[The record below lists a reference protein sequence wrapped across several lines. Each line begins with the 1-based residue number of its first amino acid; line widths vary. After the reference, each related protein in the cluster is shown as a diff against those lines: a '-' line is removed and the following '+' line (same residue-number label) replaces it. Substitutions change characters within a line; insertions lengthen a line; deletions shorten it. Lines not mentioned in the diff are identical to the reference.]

1 MLENKKED
9 FRLQIKEKNERIRE
23 ILYNL
28 KESDKDVEEVDSHL
42 LERPEHILEIDEK
55 EVPGVKYLTKEERA
69 IKEEEERK
77 IREREEAL
85 KGDNV

>member
-1 MLENKKED
+1 MLH
-9 FRLQIKEKNERIRE
+9 
-23 ILYNL
+23 NL
-28 KESDKDVEEVDSHL
+28 KESDKDVEEVGS
-42 LERPEHILEIDEK
+42 HILENPGHILELDEK
-55 EVPGVKYLTKEERA
+55 EVPGVKYLTKEERV